1 MCKVLLNDIAQAR
14 SGDKGNTVNIGLFA
28 PDENWYEL
36 FFEQITAEKVKAH
49 FQGLVEGEVIR
60 YEVPSIHAF
69 NFILKDALNGGGSTS
84 IRVDNLGKCFGS
96 NLLRMEIEV
105 PEGMVVNVE

>member
-1 MCKVLLNDIAQAR
+1 MSNVLLKEIAQVR

-28 PDENWYEL
+28 ANEDMYKL
-36 FFEQITAEKVKAH
+36 FAKQVTADKVKAH
-49 FQGLVEGEVIR
+49 FQGLVDGEVIR
-60 YEVPSIHAF
+60 YEVPTIHAF

-84 IRVDNLGKCFGS
+84 IRVDNLGKCFGA

-105 PEGMVVNVE
+105 PEEVGV